1 MVGKCGIT
9 PNDFGYL
16 TPRETSI
23 IFNAWFEN
31 QENKELEKWERVRWQ
46 TTCLINI
53 QLKRGDRQQPTQMF
67 PFPWDQKEL
76 QEEIKES
83 TREDFEKLKKKWENV

>member
-1 MVGKCGIT
+1 MVGKCGIA
-9 PNDFGYL
+9 PKDFGYL

-31 QENKELEKWERVRWQ
+31 QENQELEKWERVRWQ

-53 QLKRGDRQQPTQMF
+53 QLARKDRTQPHQMF

-76 QEEIKES
+76 QGEIKES